1 VYIPLL
7 QSLTSAAQTASTL
20 ATTSAS
26 TNPGQDLTST
36 FLTLLAAQL
45 KSQSPINPLDPNQ
58 FVAQLTQFS
67 SLGELTQIQQLLQTL
82 VNNTTP
88 TSSPNSNANA
98 NSISTPSPNSSRW
111 SNRHCLRTF
120 SSVPSFTKSNSKLY
134 PASGTGLVFS
144 GGW

>member
-7 QSLTSAAQTASTL
+7 QSLTSAAQTASTP

-98 NSISTPSPNSSRW
+98 NSISTPSPNSS
-111 SNRHCLRTF
+111 SH
-120 SSVPSFTKSNSKLY
+120 
-134 PASGTGLVFS
+134 
-144 GGW
+144 

>member
-1 VYIPLL
+1 MYIPLL
-7 QSLTSAAQTASTL
+7 QSLTSAAQTASTP

-26 TNPGQDLTST
+26 TIPGQDLTST

-88 TSSPNSNANA
+88 PSSPNANANA
-98 NSISTPSPNSSRW
+98 NSISTPSLNSS
-111 SNRHCLRTF
+111 SH
-120 SSVPSFTKSNSKLY
+120 
-134 PASGTGLVFS
+134 
-144 GGW
+144 